1 MRLFSHSSTNL
12 IISGL
17 FRNPE
22 FCPGVRG
29 DAYPFAVALC
39 PRNGT
44 AGARAQHSPRSWH
57 RHQEPQHSHNSVH
70 FNPSPCWAPLQTH
83 SLTNTGWFQPSLC

>member
-1 MRLFSHSSTNL
+1 MQLLSHSSANL

-22 FCPGVRG
+22 FCPRVRS
-29 DAYPFAVALC
+29 DAHPLGVALC

-44 AGARAQHSPRSWH
+44 AGARARHSPGSWH
-57 RHQEPQHSHNSVH
+57 RHREPQHSHNSLL
-70 FNPSPCWAPLQTH
+70 FNPPPRWALLQTH
-83 SLTNTGWFQPSLC
+83 GLTNTG